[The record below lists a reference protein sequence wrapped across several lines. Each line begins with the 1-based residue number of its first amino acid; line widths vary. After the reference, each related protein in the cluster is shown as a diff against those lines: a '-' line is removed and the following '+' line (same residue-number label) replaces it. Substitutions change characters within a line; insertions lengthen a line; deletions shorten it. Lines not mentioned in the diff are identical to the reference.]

1 MCTYIK
7 NLKQGRRLE
16 TKHNY
21 CAEMDLK
28 VWEVKLRKM
37 DTSRQGRRPQIAE
50 ARVTLL
56 CNLPVPDEMKNA
68 GGQVLLESTLKCKTR
83 RTSLIWDDSLI

>member
-7 NLKQGRRLE
+7 NLKQGGRLE

-28 VWEVKLRKM
+28 VWEVKLWK
-37 DTSRQGRRPQIAE
+37 DTSRQGGKPQIAE

-68 GGQVLLESTLKCKTR
+68 GGVG
-83 RTSLIWDDSLI
+83 SLRNYSKL